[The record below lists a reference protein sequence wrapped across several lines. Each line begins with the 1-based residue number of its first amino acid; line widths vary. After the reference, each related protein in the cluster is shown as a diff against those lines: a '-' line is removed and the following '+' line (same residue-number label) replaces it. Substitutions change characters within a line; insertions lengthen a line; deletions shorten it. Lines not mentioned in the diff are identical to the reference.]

1 VFARF
6 GRGWQLQVAAFR
18 TGATS
23 FQLVEFGLDVKQPEF
38 ATRVSRDFF
47 ARMMALG
54 SVKAFLILNDLDFL
68 S

>member
-1 VFARF
+1 
-6 GRGWQLQVAAFR
+6 
-18 TGATS
+18 
-23 FQLVEFGLDVKQPEF
+23 VEFGLDVKQPEF